1 MNKFA
6 PPSKLMSK
14 LISKFIYTLM
24 LSAGFAGVA
33 QASKEDHQEFEA
45 TLHAPFVADARASSD
60 LPEARTFTLSFDYP
74 FLEQAKSVSWTLEVV
89 SPDGVTVQQW
99 KGKRPLASKQVDVRV
114 AWDGRGDGVIL
125 SDGVY
130 QVRMRATDGDEEV
143 EQSWEI
149 GIGKR
154 AAQAMPAFAPL
165 PLARQR
171 GAGPRAPRGDGAVSG
186 DADGAAARTD
196 SVASPSAVGATAS
209 LPYTVYLGNLH
220 SQTNHS
226 DGGGAL
232 GSCTGSQAPQS
243 ATFGPAAAYAY
254 AKGKGLDFLMA
265 SEHNHMYDG
274 SDGTK
279 LTADPATAKA
289 LFQSGLS
296 AASKYN
302 SANPGFLGMY
312 GLEWGVIN
320 NGGHLNIFNPSELL
334 GWENNSSGQ
343 LLADTQ
349 TTKNDYAALYTLMR
363 QRGWVGQFNHPSTS
377 GQFLVNGTALG
388 YTADGDQAMALC
400 EVLNTSAFSTNT
412 TESETGRSTYEG
424 ACNKAL
430 EAGFHIAF
438 STNQDNHCANW
449 GASYTNRTGVLIP
462 SGTALTSA
470 SMIAAIK
477 ARRVYASMDKNS
489 QLILTGN
496 GRVMGERFTN
506 SGALRLVANFASSA
520 GKTVSSVRMYEGV
533 PGRNGTVTQ
542 LSTTATTTITPA
554 VGEHFYYAKV
564 TQNDG
569 NILWSAP
576 IWVTQTSPT
585 KATASLAAAENV
597 QPR

>member
-1 MNKFA
+1 MMNRFA
-6 PPSKLMSK
+6 PLPKLMSK
-14 LISKFIYTLM
+14 LTYTLM
-24 LSAGFAGVA
+24 LSAGFAGAA

-45 TLHAPFVADARASSD
+45 TLHAPFVADARASSE

-74 FLEQAKSVSWTLEVV
+74 FLEQARSVSWTLEVV

-99 KGKRPLASKQVDVRV
+99 QGKRALAAKQVDVNV
-114 AWDGRGDGVIL
+114 AWDGRGNGVIL

-154 AAQAMPAFAPL
+154 LAQAMPAFAPL
-165 PLARQR
+165 PTARQR
-171 GAGPRAPRGDGAVSG
+171 GAKPRVPLGD
-186 DADGAAARTD
+186 DATVTDGTTARTD

-232 GSCTGSQAPQS
+232 ASCTGAQAPQS
-243 ATFGPAAAYAY
+243 AAFGPAAAYAY

-320 NGGHLNIFNPSELL
+320 NGGHLNIFNPTELL

-363 QRGWVGQFNHPSTS
+363 QRGWVGQFNHPSSS
-377 GQFLVNGTALG
+377 GQFLVNGTPLG
-388 YTADGDQAMALC
+388 FTADGDQAMALC

-430 EAGFHIAF
+430 EAGYHIAF

-462 SGTALTSA
+462 TGTALTSA

-477 ARRVYASMDKNS
+477 ARRVYATMDKNS

-496 GRVMGERFTN
+496 GKVMGERFTN
-506 SGALRLVANFASSA
+506 SGTLRLVANFASSA

-542 LSTTATTTITPA
+542 LSTTATTTITPD

-576 IWVTQTSPT
+576 IWVTQTR
-585 KATASLAAAENV
+585 ATASAANI

>member
-6 PPSKLMSK
+6 PLSKLM
-14 LISKFIYTLM
+14 FTLM
-24 LSAGFAGVA
+24 LSAGFAGA
-33 QASKEDHQEFEA
+33 ALASKADHQEFEA
-45 TLHAPFVADARASSD
+45 TLHAPFLADAKATSE

-74 FLEQAKSVSWTLEVV
+74 FLEQAKAVNWTLEVV
-89 SPDGVTVQQW
+89 SPDGVVVQQW
-99 KGKRPLASKQVDVRV
+99 KGSRPLAARQVDVRV
-114 AWDGRGDGVIL
+114 AWDGRGEGVIL

-130 QVRMRATDGDEEV
+130 QVRMRASDGDEEV

-149 GIGKR
+149 GIGKPV
-154 AAQAMPAFAPL
+154 AQTMPAFAPL
-165 PLARQR
+165 PISRQR
-171 GAGPRAPRGDGAVSG
+171 VDGRGKSGGAAGTDGTAARGD
-186 DADGAAARTD
+186 DGAST
-196 SVASPSAVGATAS
+196 ASLAATAS
-209 LPYTVYLGNLH
+209 LPYTIYLGNLH

-232 GSCTGSQAPQS
+232 ASCTGAQNPQS
-243 ATFGPAAAYAY
+243 AAFGPADAYAY
-254 AKGKGLDFLMA
+254 AKGRGLDFLMA

-274 SDGTK
+274 SDATK
-279 LTADPATAKA
+279 TTADPAVAKA
-289 LFQSGLS
+289 LYQSGLA
-296 AASKYN
+296 AASKFN

-320 NGGHLNIFNPSELL
+320 NGGHLNIFNATELL
-334 GWENNSSGQ
+334 GWESNGSGQ

-363 QRGWVGQFNHPSTS
+363 QRGWVGQFNHPSSS
-377 GQFLVNGTALG
+377 GQFIVNGTALG
-388 YTADGDQAMALC
+388 YTADGDQAMAMC

-412 TESETGRSTYEG
+412 SETETSRSTYEG

-430 EAGFHIAF
+430 EAGFHVAF

-462 SGTALTSA
+462 NGTALTSA

-477 ARRVYASMDKNS
+477 ARRVYATMDKDS

-496 GRVMGERFTN
+496 GRMMGERVTN
-506 SGALRLVANFASSA
+506 SGSLKLVANFASGG

-569 NILWSAP
+569 KILWSAP
-576 IWVTQTSPT
+576 IWVTQTS
-585 KATASLAAAENV
+585 ATAAA
-597 QPR
+597 R

>member
-6 PPSKLMSK
+6 PLSKLTSK
-14 LISKFIYTLM
+14 LIYTLM
-24 LSAGFAGVA
+24 LSAGFAGGA
-33 QASKEDHQEFEA
+33 QASKADHQEFEA
-45 TLHAPFVADARASSD
+45 TLHAPFLADAKATSE

-74 FLEQAKSVSWTLEVV
+74 FLDQAKAVSWTLEVV

-99 KGKRPLASKQVDVRV
+99 KGSRALADKQVDVRV
-114 AWDGRGDGVIL
+114 AWDGRGEGVIL

-130 QVRMRATDGDEEV
+130 LVRMRASDGDEEV

-149 GIGKR
+149 GVGKR

-165 PLARQR
+165 PISRQR
-171 GAGPRAPRGDGAVSG
+171 VDGKGKPGAVSTTATT
-186 DADGAAARTD
+186 DAMSTDDGATTT
-196 SVASPSAVGATAS
+196 SVAATAS
-209 LPYTVYLGNLH
+209 LPYTIYLGNLH

-232 GSCTGSQAPQS
+232 SSCTGAQNPQS
-243 ATFGPAAAYAY
+243 AAFGPAEAYAY

-274 SDGTK
+274 SDATK
-279 LTADPATAKA
+279 TTADPAVAKA
-289 LFQSGLS
+289 LYKSGLT
-296 AASKYN
+296 AAANYN

-320 NGGHLNIFNPSELL
+320 NGGHLNIFNATELL
-334 GWENNSSGQ
+334 GWEINGSGQ

-349 TTKNDYAALYTLMR
+349 TTKNDYGALYTLMR
-363 QRGWVGQFNHPSTS
+363 QRGWVGQFNHPSSS
-377 GQFLVNGTALG
+377 GQFLVNGTAFG
-388 YTADGDQAMALC
+388 YTADGDQAMAMC

-412 TESETGRSTYEG
+412 SETETSRSTYEG

-430 EAGFHIAF
+430 EAGFHVAF

-462 SGTALTSA
+462 NGTALTSA

-477 ARRVYASMDKNS
+477 ARRVYATMDKGS

-496 GRVMGERFTN
+496 GRMMGERITN
-506 SGALRLVANFASSA
+506 SGTLKLVANFASA
-520 GKTVSSVRMYEGV
+520 GGKTVSSVRVYEGV

-542 LSTTATTTITPA
+542 LSTIATTTITPA

-569 NILWSAP
+569 KILWSAP
-576 IWVTQTSPT
+576 IWVTQTSAAT
-585 KATASLAAAENV
+585 GATAEIAQA
-597 QPR
+597 R

>member
-6 PPSKLMSK
+6 PLSKLM
-14 LISKFIYTLM
+14 FTLM
-24 LSAGFAGVA
+24 LSAGFAGAA
-33 QASKEDHQEFEA
+33 QASKADHQEFEA
-45 TLHAPFVADARASSD
+45 TLHAPFLADAKATSE

-74 FLEQAKSVSWTLEVV
+74 FLEQAKAVSWTLEVV
-89 SPDGVTVQQW
+89 SPDGVVVQQW
-99 KGKRPLASKQVDVRV
+99 KGSRPLAARQVDVRV
-114 AWDGRGDGVIL
+114 AWDGRGEGVIL

-130 QVRMRATDGDEEV
+130 QVRMRASDGDEEV

-149 GIGKR
+149 GIGKPV
-154 AAQAMPAFAPL
+154 AQTMPAFAPL
-165 PLARQR
+165 PISRQR
-171 GAGPRAPRGDGAVSG
+171 VDGRGKS
-186 DADGAAARTD
+186 GAAAGTAARGD
-196 SVASPSAVGATAS
+196 DGASTASLAATAS
-209 LPYTVYLGNLH
+209 LPYTIYLGNLH

-232 GSCTGSQAPQS
+232 ASCTGAQNPQS
-243 ATFGPAAAYAY
+243 AAFGPADAYAY
-254 AKGKGLDFLMA
+254 AKGRGLDFLMA

-274 SDGTK
+274 SDATK
-279 LTADPATAKA
+279 TTADPAVAKA
-289 LFQSGLS
+289 LYQSGLA
-296 AASKYN
+296 AASKFN

-320 NGGHLNIFNPSELL
+320 NGGHLNIFNATELL
-334 GWENNSSGQ
+334 GWESNGSGQ

-363 QRGWVGQFNHPSTS
+363 QRGWVGQFNHPSSS
-377 GQFLVNGTALG
+377 GQFIVNGTALG
-388 YTADGDQAMALC
+388 YTADGDQAMAMC

-412 TESETGRSTYEG
+412 SETETSRSTYEG

-430 EAGFHIAF
+430 EAGFHVAF

-462 SGTALTSA
+462 NGTALTSA

-477 ARRVYASMDKNS
+477 ARRVYATMDKDS

-496 GRVMGERFTN
+496 GRMMGERITN
-506 SGALRLVANFASSA
+506 SGSLKLVANFASGG

-542 LSTTATTTITPA
+542 LSTTATTTTTPA

-569 NILWSAP
+569 KILWSAP
-576 IWVTQTSPT
+576 IWVTQTS
-585 KATASLAAAENV
+585 ATTAA
-597 QPR
+597 R

>member
-1 MNKFA
+1 VKEDGVNKFA
-6 PPSKLMSK
+6 PLSALMSK
-14 LISKFIYTLM
+14 LIYALM
-24 LSAGFAGVA
+24 LSAGFAGA
-33 QASKEDHQEFEA
+33 ARASTADHQEFEA
-45 TLHAPFVADARASSD
+45 TLHAPFQAGAKAPAE
-60 LPEARTFTLSFDYP
+60 LPETRTFALSFDYP
-74 FLEQAKSVSWTLEVV
+74 FLDRARSVSWTLEVV

-99 KGKRPLASKQVDVRV
+99 HGKRPLASTQVDVRV

-130 QVRMRATDGDEEV
+130 QVRLRATDGDAEV

-149 GIGKR
+149 GVGQR
-154 AAQAMPAFAPL
+154 VAQAMPAFAPL

-171 GAGPRAPRGDGAVSG
+171 VGASSRDAGAGAF
-186 DADGAAARTD
+186 
-196 SVASPSAVGATAS
+196 PSAVGATAS

-232 GSCTGSQAPQS
+232 ASCTGAQAPQS
-243 ATFGPAAAYAY
+243 AAFGPAAAYAY
-254 AKGKGLDFLMA
+254 AKGRGLDFLMA

-279 LTADPATAKA
+279 PAADPAAAKA
-289 LFQSGLS
+289 LFQSGLT
-296 AASKYN
+296 AAAKYN

-320 NGGHLNIFNPSELL
+320 NGGHLNIFNPTELL
-334 GWENNSSGQ
+334 GWENNSGGQ

-349 TTKNDYAALYTLMR
+349 TAKNDYAALYTLMR
-363 QRGWVGQFNHPSTS
+363 QRGWVGQFNHPSSS

-388 YTADGDQAMALC
+388 YTADGDEAMALC

-430 EAGFHIAF
+430 EAGYHIAF

-449 GASYTNRTGVLIP
+449 GASYTNRTGVLIT
-462 SGTALTSA
+462 SGTALASA

-477 ARRVYASMDKNS
+477 ARRVYATMDKNS

-496 GRVMGERFTN
+496 GRMMGERFTN
-506 SGALRLVANFASSA
+506 SGALRLVANFASGG
-520 GKTVSSVRMYEGV
+520 GKSVSSVRVYEGV
-533 PGRNGTVTQ
+533 PGRNGSVTQ
-542 LSTTATTTITPA
+542 LSASATTTVTPA
-554 VGEHFYYAKV
+554 IGEHFYYAKV

-576 IWVTQTSPT
+576 IWVTQTRPT
-585 KATASLAAAENV
+585 KAMAANAENV